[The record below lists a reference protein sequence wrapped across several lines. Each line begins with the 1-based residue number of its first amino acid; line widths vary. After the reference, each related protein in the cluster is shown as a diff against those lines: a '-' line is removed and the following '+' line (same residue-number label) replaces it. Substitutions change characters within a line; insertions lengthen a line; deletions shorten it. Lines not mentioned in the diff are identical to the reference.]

1 MHSKGKEGG
10 PGMVGK
16 KWQYYHTEKS
26 NERKRISLRT
36 LSSHKK
42 AFAQNKTAAVFR
54 VRIKL
59 YICALTSKF
68 SNYQVLLRDLNHH
81 ER

>member
-1 MHSKGKEGG
+1 MAVLQHR
-10 PGMVGK
+10 
-16 KWQYYHTEKS
+16 EKS

-42 AFAQNKTAAVFR
+42 AFAKNKTAAVFR

-59 YICALTSKF
+59 DICALTSKF
-68 SNYQVLLRDLNHH
+68 SNYQVLFRDLNHL

>member
-1 MHSKGKEGG
+1 MVVSIQTKKR
-10 PGMVGK
+10 GMAGK
-16 KWQYYHTEKS
+16 KWQYTEKS

-42 AFAQNKTAAVFR
+42 AFAKNKTAAVFR

-59 YICALTSKF
+59 DICALTSKF
-68 SNYQVLLRDLNHH
+68 SNYHVL
-81 ER
+81 ERFK